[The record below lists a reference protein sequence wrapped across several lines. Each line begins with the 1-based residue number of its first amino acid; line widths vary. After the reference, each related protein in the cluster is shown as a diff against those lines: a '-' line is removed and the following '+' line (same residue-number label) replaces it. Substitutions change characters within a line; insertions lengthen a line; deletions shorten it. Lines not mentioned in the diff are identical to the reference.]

1 MVLFHPHRV
10 FATPLDVTAPVLRE
24 MGVRALLL
32 DIDGTIA
39 QTCEPEPSPE
49 IIAWADRLRQDGI
62 LLFILSNNK
71 HPQRVARFGRLLG
84 CGFIHLAGK
93 PRRRGFARALAEIG
107 CAPCETA
114 LLGDQI
120 FTDMLGARLCGVRA
134 LRVESIDTGL
144 WYFRLRRFFERPF
157 LHPKE

>member
-10 FATPLDVTAPVLRE
+10 FATPLDVTAPVLHE
-24 MGVRALLL
+24 MGIRALLL

-39 QTCEPEPSPE
+39 RTPDPEPSPE
-49 IIAWADRLRQDGI
+49 IVAWADGLRKGGI
-62 LLFILSNNK
+62 SLFILSNNK

-93 PRRRGFARALAEIG
+93 PRRRGFASALEKVG
-107 CAPCETA
+107 CAPCEAA

-144 WYFRLRRFFERPF
+144 WYFGLRRFFEKPF